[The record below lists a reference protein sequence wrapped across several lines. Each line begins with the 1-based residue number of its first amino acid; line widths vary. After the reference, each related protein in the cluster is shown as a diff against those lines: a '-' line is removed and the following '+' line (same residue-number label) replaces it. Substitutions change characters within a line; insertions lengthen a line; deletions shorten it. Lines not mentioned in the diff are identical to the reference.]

1 MKLPSLKKAQLPK
14 APPLT
19 KLLGPSFILL
29 GLGLGSGEIIL
40 WPFLASRYGLGLIW
54 GALIG
59 ITLQFF
65 LNMEIARY
73 TLVTGESIF
82 VGFARRF
89 GRVAPVWFIVATM
102 LPWMWPGIAASSA
115 TLFATLIGVTYT
127 KALPIVFLLTIGVIL
142 TAGKVVYKTQ
152 ESLQRAAILIGVP
165 FIFILAIVCAKSNDW
180 QMLLAG
186 IRGQGEGFNW
196 FPQGLSF
203 ATFLGAL
210 AYAGAGGTLNLTQ
223 SLYVK
228 EKGYGMGRFSGR
240 ITSLVSGRRESVQL
254 TGTTFNQTKENVANF
269 NSWWRNIN
277 LEHGIVFW
285 TTGAITMVLLS
296 LLSYSTLFGKADV
309 PNGIGFV
316 VFEAK
321 AIGEKLIPIAGTFF
335 LAIAALMLFFTQF
348 GVLASTSRI
357 MSENFILSLY
367 PKVKADTSSLLF
379 TGFLWIQ
386 ITLGILIIIFFSSE
400 PLTLVVTGA
409 VLNAVSMFIYAGL
422 LYRVNTKMLPNSVSP
437 SLFRKGALIL
447 AIFFYGS
454 FSLFTLL
461 KTFHLI

>member
-40 WPFLASRYGLGLIW
+40 WPFLASKYGLGLIW

-82 VGFARRF
+82 VGFSRKF
-89 GRVAPVWFIVATM
+89 GRIAPVWFIFAT
-102 LPWMWPGIAASSA
+102 LVPWMWPGIAAASA
-115 TLFATLIGVTYT
+115 NMIASLLHIPYSNI
-127 KALPIVFLLTIGVIL
+127 LPISLLIAIGIIL

-152 ESLQRAAILIGVP
+152 ETFQRGAILIGVP
-165 FIFILAIVCAKSNDW
+165 FIFILAIICAKQADW
-180 QMLLAG
+180 QMLFAG
-186 IRGQGEGFNW
+186 VVGQGEGFRF
-196 FPQGLSF
+196 FPEGLSF

-228 EKGYGMGRFSGR
+228 EKGYGMGSFSGR
-240 ITSLVSGRRESVQL
+240 ITSLVSGKKESVQL
-254 TGTTFNQTKENVANF
+254 TGTTFNQTDENVNRF
-269 NSWWRNIN
+269 STWWKNIN

-285 TTGAITMVLLS
+285 TTGAITMLLLS
-296 LLSYSTLFGKADV
+296 LLSYSTLYGK
-309 PNGIGFV
+309 PGIPSGVGFV
-316 VFEAK
+316 IFEAH
-321 AIGEKLIPIAGTFF
+321 AIGEKLLPIAGILF
-335 LAIAALMLFFTQF
+335 LAISSLMLFFTQF

-357 MSENFILSLY
+357 MSENFILALY
-367 PKVKADTSSLLF
+367 PRIKANTSSLLF
-379 TGFLWIQ
+379 TVFLWLQ
-386 ITLGILIIIFFSSE
+386 ILLGILIILFFSNE

-409 VLNAVSMFIYAGL
+409 VLNAVSMFIYAAL
-422 LYRVNTKMLPNSVSP
+422 LYRVNTSMLPSRVSP
-437 SLFRKGALIL
+437 YLFRKVALAL
-447 AIFFYGS
+447 AIIFYGS
-454 FSLFTLL
+454 FSLVTLL
-461 KTFHLI
+461 KNLNII

>member
-40 WPFLASRYGLGLIW
+40 WPFLASKYGLGLIW

-82 VGFARRF
+82 VGFSRKF
-89 GRVAPVWFIVATM
+89 GRIAPIWFIFAT
-102 LPWMWPGIAASSA
+102 LVPWMWPGIAAASA
-115 TLFATLIGVTYT
+115 NMIASLLHIPYSNI
-127 KALPIVFLLTIGVIL
+127 LPISLLIAIGIIL

-152 ESLQRAAILIGVP
+152 ETFQRAAILIGVP
-165 FIFILAIVCAKSNDW
+165 FIFILAIICAKQADW
-180 QMLLAG
+180 QMLFAG
-186 IRGQGEGFNW
+186 VVGQGEGFRF
-196 FPQGLSF
+196 FPEGLSF

-228 EKGYGMGRFSGR
+228 EKGYGMGSFSGR
-240 ITSLVSGRRESVQL
+240 ITSLVSGKKESVQL
-254 TGTTFNQTKENVANF
+254 TGTTFNQTDENVNRF
-269 NSWWRNIN
+269 STWWKNIN

-285 TTGAITMVLLS
+285 TTGAITMLLLS
-296 LLSYSTLFGKADV
+296 LLSYSTLYGE
-309 PNGIGFV
+309 PGIPSGVGFV
-316 VFEAK
+316 IFEAH
-321 AIGEKLIPIAGTFF
+321 AIGEKLFPIAGVLF
-335 LAIAALMLFFTQF
+335 LAISSLMLFFTQF

-357 MSENFILSLY
+357 MSENFI
-367 PKVKADTSSLLF
+367 
-379 TGFLWIQ
+379 
-386 ITLGILIIIFFSSE
+386 
-400 PLTLVVTGA
+400 
-409 VLNAVSMFIYAGL
+409 
-422 LYRVNTKMLPNSVSP
+422 
-437 SLFRKGALIL
+437 
-447 AIFFYGS
+447 
-454 FSLFTLL
+454 
-461 KTFHLI
+461 